1 MTAGFRRGH
10 ARQASLGTT
19 TTSPS
24 TRRRSIEST
33 MSLIQGVWD
42 GQEQRIMEA
51 EEVDVLTQK
60 LGSTSVN
67 GGTSEADV
75 PPPR

>member
-1 MTAGFRRGH
+1 
-10 ARQASLGTT
+10 
-19 TTSPS
+19 
-24 TRRRSIEST
+24 
-33 MSLIQGVWD
+33 
-42 GQEQRIMEA
+42 MEA